1 MKKGWMLDMT
11 KTKEELLAE
20 LSRCVLEMEEDEVT
34 EAAKEYARLGFD
46 PTDGILFGLVNGMN
60 RASDL

>member
-1 MKKGWMLDMT
+1 MLDMT

-34 EAAKEYARLGFD
+34 EAAKE
-46 PTDGILFGLVNGMN
+46 
-60 RASDL
+60 